1 MTKVDPFD
9 DSIIRHAI
17 LRHAF
22 DPGTNH
28 FRWIFEGAYDDK
40 KEHGKKLQ
48 EAFDDLADRRLR
60 GVAPLKEQ
68 VTGQVLEI
76 GYFRN
81 SKSRRQQRF
90 GEGQFYVA
98 SSRNKIIFLLLTRWR
113 PLRPSRRM
121 EKFFRK
127 FLSN

>member
-1 MTKVDPFD
+1 MTEVDPFD

-17 LRHAF
+17 LRH
-22 DPGTNH
+22 
-28 FRWIFEGAYDDK
+28 
-40 KEHGKKLQ
+40 
-48 EAFDDLADRRLR
+48 AFDDLADRRLR

-68 VTGQVLEI
+68 VTGQVLEL

-90 GEGQFYVA
+90 EEGQFYVA
-98 SSRNKIIFLLLTRWR
+98 STRNKMIFFLLTRWL
-113 PLRPSRRM
+113 PLRRSRKM
-121 EKFFRK
+121 QKFFRK